1 MSNNTVKEKN
11 PGTHSMRGKG
21 ENPFATNTKT
31 RGVRFS
37 LRFLLLL
44 NAVFTCSA
52 AALAFVSR
60 VPAVSEEISAWM
72 GQANTA
78 SGGDNRTAQV
88 IFVFA
93 VYAMPL
99 FMATL
104 VWLFGLT
111 IGWIQR
117 VMPRPEPQTDD

>member
-1 MSNNTVKEKN
+1 
-11 PGTHSMRGKG
+11 MRGKG
-21 ENPFATNTKT
+21 ENPFAKTSNT

-52 AALAFVSR
+52 AALAFVTRIPSVSEELNAWVGQANAAPGGESR
-60 VPAVSEEISAWM
+60 VP
-72 GQANTA
+72 
-78 SGGDNRTAQV
+78 QV

-99 FMATL
+99 FMAAI
-104 VWLFGLT
+104 VWFFSLA
-111 IGWIQR
+111 IGWIQQIL
-117 VMPRPEPQTDD
+117 PQPEPQTDD